1 MKRLV
6 VLVGSLLIFLMLLSL
21 LLPRSVSVA
30 KSITIN
36 SSRDEIMKQVADF
49 HNWKDWFPVL
59 KENLATLKIHSADSA
74 TIIRTSG
81 KNITV
86 QFLYK
91 KADSLSFRTSIA
103 SGASQQ
109 YLFRLDS
116 TGGGT
121 VRTDIIVST
130 TFKWYPWQ
138 RAQTL
143 FLDKLTGPQYEEALK
158 NLQSRC
164 EGIVP

>member
-1 MKRLV
+1 MKRLI
-6 VLVGSLLIFLMLLSL
+6 VLVGSLLIFLMLLSF

-30 KSITIN
+30 KSVTIN
-36 SSRDEIMKQVADF
+36 ASRAEIMSEVGEF
-49 HNWKDWFPVL
+49 SNWKNWFPVL
-59 KENLATLKIHSADSA
+59 KEGLATLEIHSPDSA
-74 TIIRTSG
+74 TIERTSG

-86 QFLYK
+86 QFLNK
-91 KADSLSFRTSIA
+91 SSDSITLRTSIA
-103 SGASQQ
+103 TGAAQLYMFRFDSLSSGA
-109 YLFRLDS
+109 
-116 TGGGT
+116 
-121 VRTDIIVST
+121 VRTDLIVST

-164 EGIVP
+164 EGIAQ